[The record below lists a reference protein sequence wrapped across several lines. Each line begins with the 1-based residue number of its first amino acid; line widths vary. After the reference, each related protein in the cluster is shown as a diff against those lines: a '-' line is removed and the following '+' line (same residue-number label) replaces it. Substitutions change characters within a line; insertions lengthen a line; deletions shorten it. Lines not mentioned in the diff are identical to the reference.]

1 MKHAAERLGDWKERF
16 DIFASAS
23 PDVIDGF
30 SQMSRASR
38 SEDAALDLKTLKL
51 ISTAIAVVLR
61 CEPCILSHLE
71 DCVDL
76 GITRQELTAALNITA
91 LMQGGPGY
99 AYSGFALQAFDQML
113 EAKR

>member
-30 SQMSRASR
+30 SQMSSASR

-99 AYSGFALQAFDQML
+99 AYSGFALQAFDEML
-113 EAKR
+113 EAKK

>member
-30 SQMSRASR
+30 SQMSSASR

-71 DCVDL
+71 DCVVL
-76 GITRQELTAALNITA
+76 GITRQELTAALKIPA